1 VEVLDERVAPA
12 LGLDHLFVEALGDV
26 PIAHLVDAPFQG
38 APLLAEAF
46 HLLDAGEA
54 VVVQRLDDRPPVVEF
69 RAPREVVKE
78 EEEFPRTGLGSS

>member
-12 LGLDHLFVEALGDV
+12 LGLDHLLVEALGDV

-69 RAPREVVKE
+69 VLPGRW
-78 EEEFPRTGLGSS
+78 